1 METVYITNSL
11 IGMGVKRQKQKGL
24 LYRSVLCQ
32 CKVSF
37 IPKQDIHPFKKSHL
51 LSTKEAKLMPLFI
64 NIYAPEISTL
74 RMDSAVCLKS

>member
-1 METVYITNSL
+1 MGPTQVFAHGDSL
-11 IGMGVKRQKQKGL
+11 HNKLVDRNRGEKTKTKGL

-51 LSTKEAKLMPLFI
+51 LSTKEAKVMPLFM
-64 NIYAPEISTL
+64 Y
-74 RMDSAVCLKS
+74 